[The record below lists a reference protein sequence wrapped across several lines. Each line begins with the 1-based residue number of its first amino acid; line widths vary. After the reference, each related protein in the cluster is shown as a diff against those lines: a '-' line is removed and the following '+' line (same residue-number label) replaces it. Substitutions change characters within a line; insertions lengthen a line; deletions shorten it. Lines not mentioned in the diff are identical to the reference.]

1 MPAGRMVTVSL
12 CGDRDGSEDGDV
24 LVLHP
29 A

>member
-12 CGDRDGSEDGDV
+12 CGDTDDSEDGDM

>member
-12 CGDRDGSEDGDV
+12 CGDRDDSEDGDM